1 MTDRIESN
9 LSFGYE
15 TTLKPSAEKVET
27 DAFKNAMEVAAQN
40 KDLKG
45 LEEACQQFESFFIQ
59 KLFAQMRSSSA
70 AVGGFLEKSSARE
83 TFEKMLDE
91 ELSKEMSKAGGIGLS
106 KVLFENMKKAYE
118 METESTTPP
127 KTEIDSDEASSL
139 LNQIK

>member
-27 DAFKNAMEVAAQN
+27 DAFKNTMEMAAQN

-45 LEEACQQFESFFIQ
+45 LEEACQQFEPFFIQ

-118 METESTTPP
+118 METESITPP
-127 KTEIDSDEASSL
+127 KTEVDSDEASSL